1 MRIQTWSGG
10 GNLSGA
16 ILALVHQWHHFSS
29 TLVGVG
35 VAFSRKIPTTFLEAL
50 TGCPSPWPQLIKNDC
65 LSRASQT
72 TKGLWSQEE
81 RIPTYPM
88 GFQDP
93 FLAAK
98 MPMTPRIRVS
108 ESRSGKDSPPPRGDR
123 QEEPVQP
130 GSSPQRTASKAPM
143 RTKEVLVLIS
153 GEIDRLGI

>member
-1 MRIQTWSGG
+1 MVWGWKPFRSHPGFGPPVTPLLIHSCWCWSGFFQKDSHNISG
-10 GNLSGA
+10 GPNRMSFTMTPVDQEWLPLQGLSDNQRSLEPGGTHTH
-16 ILALVHQWHHFSS
+16 ISDGIPGPLSS
-29 TLVGVG
+29 G
-35 VAFSRKIPTTFLEAL
+35 
-50 TGCPSPWPQLIKNDC
+50 
-65 LSRASQT
+65 
-72 TKGLWSQEE
+72 
-81 RIPTYPM
+81 
-88 GFQDP
+88 
-93 FLAAK
+93 K